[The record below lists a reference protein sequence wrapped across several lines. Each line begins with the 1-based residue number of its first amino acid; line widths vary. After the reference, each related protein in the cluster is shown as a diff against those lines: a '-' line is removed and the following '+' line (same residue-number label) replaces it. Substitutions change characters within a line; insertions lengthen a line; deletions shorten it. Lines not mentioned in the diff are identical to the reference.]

1 VAQFDIHTNPINAAR
16 RAYPWVIR
24 LQSDLLDESQDA
36 VVAPL
41 VPRRALGVVAGR
53 LTPIVSIDGDE
64 YVVLVNGLTTLSARD
79 LTKRSGNL
87 RAHRDAMLAAIDL
100 LFFGI

>member
-1 VAQFDIHTNPINAAR
+1 
-16 RAYPWVIR
+16 
-24 LQSDLLDESQDA
+24 
-36 VVAPL
+36 
-41 VPRRALGVVAGR
+41 

-87 RAHRDAMLAAIDL
+87 RAHRDALLAAIDL